1 MAKPDMSNARFMFFF
16 FLQVPS
22 LALYIQNTY
31 QEGIWTPKTYLK
43 HQTSGGIRL
52 DVHGLLFSLKNLQ
65 GIQLLVA
72 TFQGLNQAPMSILCG
87 FYCLGFGAWRCGPG
101 NSVRETAWKQL
112 GIFWGGWKLMDYFAC
127 SCALSFETTSL
138 HGKLP
143 FFPQKMPVPKYKSW
157 ELLHDFFS
165 RRWKIMG
172 FVQSGSDIVT
182 SSHD

>member
-1 MAKPDMSNARFMFFF
+1 MAKPDMSNAPFMFFF

-143 FFPQKMPVPKYKSW
+143 FFPPKNASAEIQVMGTPTRFFQSSVEDYGICPIW
-157 ELLHDFFS
+157 E
-165 RRWKIMG
+165 
-172 FVQSGSDIVT
+172 
-182 SSHD
+182 